1 MSNEM
6 KPETPLDAAWA
17 EYVQELN
24 TFAARNAF
32 DAGYRAGERERSDC
46 VEKAPPGAV
55 PAPGVY
61 FSPSVGAL
69 LPVGT
74 FKWAM
79 FRVALGDRVRR
90 KEWGD
95 RMFPRNFFPREGV
108 YMNTDDFSA
117 TDWEVVG
124 E

>member
-55 PAPGVY
+55 PAPGIY
-61 FSPSVGAL
+61 SSPSVGVRL
-69 LPVGT
+69 SVGT
-74 FKWAM
+74 FPWAM
-79 FRVALGDRVRR
+79 LCVALGNRVRR
-90 KEWGD
+90 RGWDPYALRDLLSSRDE
-95 RMFPRNFFPREGV
+95 MFFDTADYV
-108 YMNTDDFSA
+108 A
-117 TDWEVVG
+117 TDWEIV

>member
-32 DAGYRAGERERSDC
+32 DAGYRAGEKERSDC

-55 PAPGVY
+55 PAPGIY
-61 FSPSVGAL
+61 SSPSVGVRL
-69 LPVGT
+69 SVGT
-74 FKWAM
+74 FQWAM

-90 KEWGD
+90 KGWTSCCFSL
-95 RMFPRNFFPREGV
+95 FPRDEMRFGRADYV
-108 YMNTDDFSA
+108 A